1 MTAVSIT
8 RPREPAVGGLWWVL
22 LITGALWIV
31 VGLYVLQAHY
41 GSAVAIGYLV
51 GFWLLFAGVAEFVE
65 TAVVPSW
72 RWLHAGLGVIF
83 VIGGIGAL
91 LSPFQTFTVLAVFV
105 GFFLVIKGTVD
116 FVIALAVRH
125 ELDLW
130 WMTLI
135 AGLVEIVIGIW
146 AIGYPGR
153 SAALLLVWVGIGAII
168 RGIAEI
174 VMAFHVQKIPEAVA
188 L

>member
-8 RPREPAVGGLWWVL
+8 HPREPAIGRWWWVL
-22 LITGALWIV
+22 LVTGALWIV
-31 VGLYVLQAHY
+31 LGLYVLQAHY

-51 GFWLLFAGVAEFVE
+51 GFWFLFAGVAEFVE
-65 TAVVPSW
+65 LAVVDGW
-72 RWLHAGLGVIF
+72 KWLHGVLGVLF
-83 VIGGIGAL
+83 VIGGIAAL
-91 LSPFQTFTVLAVFV
+91 LSPFQTFTIMAVLV

-135 AGLVEIVIGIW
+135 AGLIEIGIGIW
-146 AIGYPGR
+146 ALGYPGR
-153 SAALLLVWVGIGAII
+153 SAALLLLWVGIGAII

-174 VMAFHVQKIPEAVA
+174 VMAFHVHKLPEAVA
-188 L
+188 A

>member
-31 VGLYVLQAHY
+31 LGLYVLQAHY
-41 GSAVAIGYLV
+41 GSAAAIGYLV

-65 TAVVPSW
+65 TAVVAGW
-72 RWLHAGLGVIF
+72 RWVHAILGVIF

-91 LSPFQTFTVLAVFV
+91 LSPFQTFTILAAFV

-135 AGLVEIVIGIW
+135 AGLIEIAIGIW

-153 SAALLLVWVGIGAII
+153 SAVLLLLWIGIGAMI

-174 VMAFHVQKIPEAVA
+174 VLAFHVRKLPEVVA
-188 L
+188 I